1 MNKTPTTR
9 NESELP
15 TFFDEDSA
23 APEHGYDLTDDAA
36 AYEAEAYDA
45 EGEGEDGAAQVDA
58 REHAEPAAGPTPT
71 TRVGNGLGTTVV
83 GAVLATA
90 GIAVGVL
97 NGPLTAQLSGFGLS
111 SSTLVTVG
119 GALVA
124 AGIVL
129 RRLAQG
135 VHGQAAIRQDLLR
148 LAAAQNDHAER
159 APAAGDEVQH
169 VLLSLQRQD
178 EKLNNLTKAIK
189 MYGKPLMEIAGTSTE
204 VASTLAQVRAAVDAG
219 QEERRR
225 IATAIAGMAQNAP
238 EVDLGPVQERLRRLE
253 VAVAAV
259 SQRLEQPELQKSLL
273 RLEDAAKATEEKLQ
287 RLVQGEKVDA
297 ATSKLQASL
306 DGAASKLLDG
316 LGQLRDGNLGGLES
330 SVREIQREIAGVAT
344 VVHQIQNSVRTGA
357 TRNVAADAATPRPTA
372 AAAAAE
378 PAAATAA
385 TTTSAPAPQPSG
397 DSTAAD
403 GGGGYQTGARATSGK
418 NVLGAIAKLRQMK
431 S

>member
-1 MNKTPTTR
+1 MNKTPNTR
-9 NESELP
+9 AQSELP
-15 TFFDEDSA
+15 NFFDEDSA
-23 APEHGYDLTDDAA
+23 APETEYESVGYED
-36 AYEAEAYDA
+36 AYEDVAAEDEEPDQLPAGHPAPEVADL
-45 EGEGEDGAAQVDA
+45 
-58 REHAEPAAGPTPT
+58 EPAAPTA
-71 TRVGNGLGTTVV
+71 GNGTATTVV
-83 GAVLATA
+83 GALLAAAGVTVGALGEPLAT
-90 GIAVGVL
+90 
-97 NGPLTAQLSGFGLS
+97 QLGGFGLGAGS
-111 SSTLVTVG
+111 LVTVG

-129 RRLAQG
+129 RRLTFGFDAQT
-135 VHGQAAIRQDLLR
+135 AIRRDLDRIAATQD
-148 LAAAQNDHAER
+148 DHGAR
-159 APAAGDEVQH
+159 GPAAGDELQH

-204 VASTLAQVRAAVDAG
+204 VASTLAQVRAAVEAG

-225 IATAIAGMAQNAP
+225 IAAAIAGMAQNAP

-253 VAVAAV
+253 VAIAAV

-273 RLEDAAKATEEKLQ
+273 RLEDAAKATDEKLQ

-357 TRNVAADAATPRPTA
+357 ARTGTAEAPTPRSPVAATPVEATPTA
-372 AAAAAE
+372 ATNATPAVTSQPTAEGNAAA
-378 PAAATAA
+378 
-385 TTTSAPAPQPSG
+385 
-397 DSTAAD
+397 D
-403 GGGGYQTGARATSGK
+403 GGGYQTGARATSGK